1 MTERSDIEAADT
13 EAADIEEADLEAA
26 DIGSEPE
33 YEANPADV
41 AEERAQVVPAEGGG
55 DPLSRARG
63 VGDPALEA
71 PEADAI
77 EQHRDVVP
85 DGGEEDYPVQTDRGS
100 REDVD
105 AADRADQE
113 REVVLD
119 EDDYR

>member
-1 MTERSDIEAADT
+1 VTERSDSSAADR
-13 EAADIEEADLEAA
+13 EPDLET
-26 DIGSEPE
+26 DTE
-33 YEANPADV
+33 YEANPVDV
-41 AEERAQVVPAEGGG
+41 AEERTPAIPSGSEQ

-77 EQHRDVVP
+77 EQHLDVVA
-85 DGGEEDYPVQTDRGS
+85 DGGEEDYDVDGRTASGTAPRD
-100 REDVD
+100 DVD

-113 REVVLD
+113 REVALD

>member
-1 MTERSDIEAADT
+1 MTERSHSSAAD
-13 EAADIEEADLEAA
+13 
-26 DIGSEPE
+26 SEPALGTDPE

-41 AEERAQVVPAEGGG
+41 AEERASAGPSGTDQ

-77 EQHRDVVP
+77 EQHLDVVP
-85 DGGEEDYPVQTDRGS
+85 EGDEDGYGVEQGGPRPGADGRD
-100 REDVD
+100 DVD

-113 REVVLD
+113 REVALD